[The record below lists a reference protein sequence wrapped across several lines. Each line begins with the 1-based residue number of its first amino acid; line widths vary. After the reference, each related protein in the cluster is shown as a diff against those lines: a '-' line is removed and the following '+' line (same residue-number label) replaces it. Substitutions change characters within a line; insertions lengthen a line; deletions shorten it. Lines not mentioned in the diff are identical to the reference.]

1 MAKDSFFIRAS
12 LDIPAG
18 GSGDQVAIDLGAYV
32 DALGS
37 SILKIHNIQVQ
48 YLNTASVTD
57 VISNSTAGGNSQKV
71 SWQLTTQSQASLVKA
86 DNRSLISSGSL
97 TVGADAAVRN
107 YYETQDVNVQE
118 WTNGYTVAVEQMY
131 LRGYV
136 GGNTDPTTVTL
147 VMECTVEK
155 MTASSAMALALSQ
168 Q

>member
-1 MAKDSFFIRAS
+1 M
-12 LDIPAG
+12 
-18 GSGDQVAIDLGAYV
+18 

-48 YLNTASVTD
+48 YLNTASVNG
-57 VISNSTAGGNSQKV
+57 VIANANVAGNSEKV
-71 SWQLTTQSQASLVKA
+71 SWQLTTQPQTSIISA

-97 TVGADAAVRN
+97 TVGASTAVRN
-107 YYETQDVNVQE
+107 YFETQDVNVQE

-131 LRGYV
+131 LRGFV
-136 GGNTDPTTVTL
+136 GSTTDPTTVTL